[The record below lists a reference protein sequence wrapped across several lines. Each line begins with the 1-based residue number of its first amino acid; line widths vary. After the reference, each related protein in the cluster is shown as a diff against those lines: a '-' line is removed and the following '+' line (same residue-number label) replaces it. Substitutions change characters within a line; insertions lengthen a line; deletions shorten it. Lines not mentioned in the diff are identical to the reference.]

1 MRGIDGTSG
10 YEMYGRQDDGWC
22 GRRQGDIRHMNL
34 TVNRGTFDSNLT
46 GIRMAGNVALL
57 CIQHGYQVEV

>member
-1 MRGIDGTSG
+1 
-10 YEMYGRQDDGWC
+10 
-22 GRRQGDIRHMNL
+22 MNL